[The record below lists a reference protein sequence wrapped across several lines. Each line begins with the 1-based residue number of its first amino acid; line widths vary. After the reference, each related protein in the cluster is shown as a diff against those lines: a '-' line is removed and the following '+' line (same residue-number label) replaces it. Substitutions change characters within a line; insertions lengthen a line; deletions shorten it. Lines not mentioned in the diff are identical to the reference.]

1 MQYVCYQHTQL
12 RYICSW
18 LQADPGVCGIHTCM
32 CNFDHWHD
40 GCFHISDTSGLY
52 MPGLHTQ
59 PECLQALLCIL
70 YTVQVYRM
78 AMYAGCDCLNSIR
91 LIILNLSILFFVFFV
106 NIFLSFRTLLSVISY
121 TSFCHFVHFF
131 LSFHTLL
138 SVISYTSFCHF
149 CSIKILILR

>member
-12 RYICSW
+12 SYICSW
-18 LQADPGVCGIHTCM
+18 LQADPDVCGIHTCM

-70 YTVQVYRM
+70 YTVQVCRM
-78 AMYAGCDCLNSIR
+78 AMYAGCDCFCDL
-91 LIILNLSILFFVFFV
+91 
-106 NIFLSFRTLLSVISY
+106 FLSWNGYFELLHLYYRNIMGCCRSHNVM
-121 TSFCHFVHFF
+121 T
-131 LSFHTLL
+131 
-138 SVISYTSFCHF
+138 
-149 CSIKILILR
+149 

>member
-12 RYICSW
+12 SYICSW
-18 LQADPGVCGIHTCM
+18 LQADPDVCGIHTCI

-78 AMYAGCDCLNSIR
+78 AMDCQHFFRQIFLGYFSDIVQAFDTLRKNVCGDDYTSLHNPIVLSSVLPAYGMFHSIQ
-91 LIILNLSILFFVFFV
+91 ILF
-106 NIFLSFRTLLSVISY
+106 L
-121 TSFCHFVHFF
+121 
-131 LSFHTLL
+131 
-138 SVISYTSFCHF
+138 
-149 CSIKILILR
+149 